1 MRLTEKQTEQLRQYE
16 SLLLTWNKTHN
27 LISRKQTKNIEDH
40 IQDSLSVC
48 QLLGENV
55 LDLGS
60 GGGFPGIPIAIASPK
75 KNIFLIERKRGR
87 AAFLLNSTNKLGLK
101 NTTVINKSSEDLQP
115 DELPNPLDIITRA
128 FGHPRKAISATKK
141 LLETPGTC
149 LKMMKTHPIDWAKD
163 LPNSYLINKIENIKT
178 KGKDKPRI
186 LVTIVHKK
194 KCTQ

>member
-1 MRLTEKQTEQLRQYE
+1 M
-16 SLLLTWNKTHN
+16 
-27 LISRKQTKNIEDH
+27 
-40 IQDSLSVC
+40 C

-75 KNIFLIERKRGR
+75 KNIFLVERKRVR

-101 NTTVINKSSEDLQP
+101 NTTVINKSSEELQP
-115 DELPNPLDIITRA
+115 DELPNPLDVITRA
-128 FGHPRKAISATKK
+128 FGHPTKAISATKK
-141 LLETPGTC
+141 LLETPGVS

-163 LPNSYLINKIENIKT
+163 LPNSYLIKKIDNIKT